1 MADIEH
7 SITIKQ
13 NLADVYKAVTA
24 YGDTDSLKEWQTSIK
39 SLGVTAGDPLRT
51 GSMIAMK
58 RQFIMSEVF
67 INLDVTDLQRNKRF
81 DLKGIHGR
89 FSFRREIE
97 FSPNGR
103 ETQIKDR
110 IWLKTGILFFWWRPF
125 VLAALKSQTAQEW
138 INLKQ
143 MQDG

>member
-7 SITIKQ
+7 SITINN
-13 NLADVYKAVTA
+13 NLVEVYKAVTG
-24 YGDTDSLKEWQTSIK
+24 YEDTEELQTWQTSIK

-67 INLDVTDLQRNKRF
+67 VNVDVTDLQRNKRF
-81 DLKGIHGR
+81 DLKGVHGR
-89 FSFRREIE
+89 FPFRREIE
-97 FSPNGR
+97 FNPNGR

-110 IWLKTGILFFWWRPF
+110 IWLKTGWLFFWWRP
-125 VLAALKSQTAQEW
+125 VVIPALKNQTAQEW
-138 INLKQ
+138 NNLKKI
-143 MQDG
+143 MDR

>member
-7 SITIKQ
+7 SITVSS
-13 NLADVYKAVTA
+13 NLVEVYKAVTA
-24 YGDTDSLKEWQTSIK
+24 YDDADSIKEWQTSIK
-39 SLGVTAGDPLRT
+39 SLGVTAGSPLRT

-67 INLDVTDLQRNKRF
+67 MNVDVTDLQRNKRF
-81 DLKGIHGR
+81 DLQGIHGR

-97 FSPNGR
+97 FSPSGR
-103 ETQIKDR
+103 ETVIKDR

-125 VLAALKSQTAQEW
+125 VLAALKGQISKEW
-138 INLKQ
+138 ASLKQ
-143 MQDG
+143 LMDK

>member
-7 SITIKQ
+7 SIVIEK
-13 NLADVYKAVTA
+13 NLVEVYKAVTA
-24 YGDTDSLKEWQTSIK
+24 YGDSEAIKQWQPSIQ
-39 SLGVTAGDPLRT
+39 SVGVTAGDPLRV

-58 RQFIMSEVF
+58 RNFIMSEIFV
-67 INLDVTDLQRNKRF
+67 NADVTEMQRNKRF

-89 FSFRREIE
+89 FAFVREME

-110 IWLKTGILFFWWRPF
+110 IWVKTGMLFFWWRPF
-125 VLAALKSQTAQEW
+125 LISTLKKQTAQEW
-138 INLKQ
+138 KNLQ
-143 MQDG
+143 IVLDA